1 MKRSLGL
8 ALCTALAV
16 ALNHW
21 PLTLYFH
28 SELLLGGSL
37 GVLALLLWGWPGL
50 VVGVAG
56 LLGAQHHLGHGLAL
70 INGTAALLWLQ
81 LVLRRNQRRHRPRD
95 NGRIVLAA
103 LAYWLTIGAA
113 LELIWYQR
121 MLGLAHP
128 LALAMAG
135 REVLAG
141 VLCAVIGNALYVG
154 WLLLQARRH
163 RSAVALRG
171 VLFALLT
178 ALLSAPALL
187 VIKLRAAEVHRQVLN
202 LQEAQMLQQARLA
215 VALGHSQGL
224 QPPRPEAPLLLEHR
238 QPDGRR
244 WQSNPELL
252 SRLDRTYAPSRLQG
266 LPAPGPDHNLQ
277 LLVPRGTSQELLQ
290 LYDGYWQVLLHSAD
304 GSQVRLLQEA
314 RPLLLELDGRL
325 QGATFGTL
333 LLVVALGIL
342 LSDRLAAALTAQ
354 VDRLSRTGSGQAL
367 QPSGLR
373 ELDALVRHVSQRER
387 QLTRV
392 RRELISSRQAE
403 AETALALTAAI
414 PVGTFTL
421 VPGHSDGRLVLR
433 FASASLLQIL
443 GVEAV
448 APQRWLAAA
457 LGCLNRRERQ
467 LLLRRLRQ
475 PPPSAAPAA
484 AAAPPVPLRRRL
496 KLQGSD
502 RWLRVEVSP
511 RWLAELGTV
520 WEGVVIDV
528 TAETQR
534 TKRLELARQQLLGVL
549 ENLPVPAVCLR
560 LLPAGTSNLQG
571 EVMLFNRQFLATF
584 GYSAEELSSVGAWAE
599 RAYPDPRYRQEVFDR
614 FDAALERS
622 RHQTGLVESFDASI
636 TCRDQRVREV
646 QIHAVVSS
654 DLLIVTLLDQT
665 ERRLAE
671 RNLAAT
677 LQHQALEEQ
686 RQRQLLERKL
696 RSSLSAAAVV
706 HEIKQPLSTML
717 LQCRLGLE
725 LVQERGLEASYEVQR
740 TLQTLNDQADRVVEI
755 MERMRMLLRNVETEH
770 KSLDLTLTLESALL
784 VLRRELRGAAIDLQT
799 VGLNQPCP
807 VLGDAVQLQIAI
819 ANVIRNA
826 IEAMVEDPGPR
837 RLLVELSREATAVIL
852 RIEDSGPGLT
862 DDTAALLLS
871 SSKPQGSGI
880 GLFVV
885 QTTLEHHQ
893 GRLVIGRSEQLGGA
907 RVELHL
913 PSLSRSNS

>member
-103 LAYWLTIGAA
+103 LAYWLTLGAA

-187 VIKLRAAEVHRQVLN
+187 VIKLRASEVHRQVLN
-202 LQEAQMLQQARLA
+202 LQEAQM
-215 VALGHSQGL
+215 
-224 QPPRPEAPLLLEHR
+224 
-238 QPDGRR
+238 
-244 WQSNPELL
+244 
-252 SRLDRTYAPSRLQG
+252 
-266 LPAPGPDHNLQ
+266 
-277 LLVPRGTSQELLQ
+277 
-290 LYDGYWQVLLHSAD
+290 
-304 GSQVRLLQEA
+304 
-314 RPLLLELDGRL
+314 LLELDGRL

-354 VDRLSRTGSGQAL
+354 VERLSRTGSGQAL

-373 ELDALVRHVSQRER
+373 ELDALVRHVNQRER

-421 VPGHSDGRLVLR
+421 APGLTDGRLELR

-448 APQRWLAAA
+448 APQRWLPAA
-457 LGCLNRRERQ
+457 LGCLSRRERH
-467 LLLRRLRQ
+467 LLLRRLCQ

-502 RWLRVEVSP
+502 RWVRVEISP
-511 RWLAELGTV
+511 RSLAELGTV

-534 TKRLELARQQLLGVL
+534 TQRLELARQQLLEVL
-549 ENLPVPAVCLR
+549 ENLPIPAACQR

-584 GYSAEELSSVGAWAE
+584 GYSPEELSSVAAWAE
-599 RAYPDPRYRQEVFDR
+599 RAYPDPRYRQEVFTR

-725 LVQERGLEASYEVQR
+725 LVQERGLDASYEVQR

-770 KSLDLTLTLESALL
+770 QSLDLTLTLESALL

-799 VGLNQPCP
+799 VGLDQPCP

-826 IEAMVEDPGPR
+826 IEAMAEGPGPK